1 MLGESKSSGVNQENE
16 GETQVFLSEL
26 AYFVRVDCLYLIKPF
41 AGDVIGQWAL
51 VQISLPNRRKVHN

>member
-41 AGDVIGQWAL
+41 AGNVIGQWAV
-51 VQISLPNRRKVHN
+51 VQMLRLT